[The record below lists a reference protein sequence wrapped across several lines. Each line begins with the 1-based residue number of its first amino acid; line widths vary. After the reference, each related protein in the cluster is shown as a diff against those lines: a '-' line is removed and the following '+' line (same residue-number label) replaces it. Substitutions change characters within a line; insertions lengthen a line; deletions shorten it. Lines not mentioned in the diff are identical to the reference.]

1 MDENFPPVARVGFGQ
16 PNRFA
21 IAKIVGIDKAAELA
35 ESFMSGLFDVS
46 KEIILATGASQ
57 GLGRRW

>member
-46 KEIILATGASQ
+46 KEIILATGF
-57 GLGRRW
+57 LLT

>member
-35 ESFMSGLFDVS
+35 GSFMSGLFDVS
-46 KEIILATGASQ
+46 KEIILAGGFLLT
-57 GLGRRW
+57 